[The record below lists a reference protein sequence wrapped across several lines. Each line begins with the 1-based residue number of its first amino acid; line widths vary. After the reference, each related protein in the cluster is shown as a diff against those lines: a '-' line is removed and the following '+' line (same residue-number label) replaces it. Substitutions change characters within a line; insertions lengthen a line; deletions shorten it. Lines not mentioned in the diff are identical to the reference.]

1 MCEFGKKN
9 DCMYILAND
18 PQDQN
23 NKDMVEAYMWIRMQG
38 WATGVQVSS
47 INILI
52 VQNRTE

>member
-23 NKDMVEAYMWIRMQG
+23 KKRYGRGVFVEKNARLSDWC
-38 WATGVQVSS
+38 SS
-47 INILI
+47 
-52 VQNRTE
+52 EFY